1 MSSTEVSEIQT
12 GAVNIKNIVITNID
26 PVITAEQLVSTLAL
40 DATPFMKEN
49 SNIEIFNNDEDVR
62 SAKIAVPDTVASY
75 VLNLEGKTVNGRK
88 WQVQELVEDNVADAN
103 DETPLETTE
112 ATEVERDVNDIR
124 YIIIDCRLPEWVWN
138 QVKAIEVIDA
148 LQIDHQDDY
157 SKSVGRLKTGIWSL
171 DSDDFSRYL
180 GKSITIRG
188 VAIDLKPKY
197 KPLPRPNDGSN
208 EFGGTF
214 HFGKPRRREGTLITI
229 FGAYKRHNRHIPH
242 ELFDEHFQKMSG
254 LEVIKQTEPQK
265 TKGTTVLNNNRY
277 LVVKLRDPKV
287 KKLDVGTSMS
297 IMGIRFNIAYNGME
311 SFCFLCKE
319 KHGNGCPVKLRFE
332 MLSLMRKGKTDK
344 RKIYSTSVLAHT
356 NQLALTTDVAC
367 MSGGGIGQLCNVI
380 PTDTK
385 HEEVIILAGTNEI
398 TRSESLHEF
407 VYTIE
412 KTIEKLR
419 ALAEENQVT
428 MVLPVTPC
436 VNATE
441 MGKAKFLEQ
450 KITEVEDIKVVK
462 LNANSI
468 EFDGVHPTQEGTG
481 EMIRQLNNVFNKEI
495 ILPDATPEDLTTSS
509 RYSKVQGIFKVG
521 CRACENT
528 EICAFLCDTCKTSAE
543 SANVD
548 ALTELIE
555 SFVDTHFPL
564 MDNNVEMDDESEIQ
578 RKRKR
583 VEESTSI
590 PNGKNDGTDKSA

>member
-1 MSSTEVSEIQT
+1 M
-12 GAVNIKNIVITNID
+12 N
-26 PVITAEQLVSTLAL
+26 
-40 DATPFMKEN
+40 
-49 SNIEIFNNDEDVR
+49 
-62 SAKIAVPDTVASY
+62 
-75 VLNLEGKTVNGRK
+75 
-88 WQVQELVEDNVADAN
+88 
-103 DETPLETTE
+103 
-112 ATEVERDVNDIR
+112 
-124 YIIIDCRLPEWVWN
+124 
-138 QVKAIEVIDA
+138 
-148 LQIDHQDDY
+148 
-157 SKSVGRLKTGIWSL
+157 
-171 DSDDFSRYL
+171 
-180 GKSITIRG
+180 
-188 VAIDLKPKY
+188 
-197 KPLPRPNDGSN
+197 
-208 EFGGTF
+208 
-214 HFGKPRRREGTLITI
+214 
-229 FGAYKRHNRHIPH
+229 
-242 ELFDEHFQKMSG
+242 G

-462 LNANSI
+462 LNADSI
-468 EFDGVHPTQEGTG
+468 DFDGVHPTQEGTG
-481 EMIRQLNNVFNKEI
+481 EMIRQLNNVFDKEI